1 MIVRR
6 LVRLCIRLVIM
17 LPIFGG
23 GADCSGDTRLLRRIW
38 MRHGGNEGWVLSWKG
53 KLGLWS
59 EEKEYGYEPEC
70 GKRDEWFSPIQFLH
84 NSAKD

>member
-17 LPIFGG
+17 LLVLGG
-23 GADCSGDTRLLRRIW
+23 GADCSGDTRLLRRTW
-38 MRHGGNEGWVLSWKG
+38 MRHGGNEGWCLSSKG

-59 EEKEYGYEPEC
+59 EEKEYSYETRVRKA
-70 GKRDEWFSPIQFLH
+70 GRVVFSHPIL
-84 NSAKD
+84 A